1 MKIECPTCHLA
12 GKINELELPPAGRQL
27 TCPRCKN
34 DFQVT
39 KPAVAGGVAVTN
51 SCPSCQYATFTDEMF
66 TVCPKCGLS
75 AEEGQILSRKLRERA
90 QLQRDQEA
98 LTRSLRNP
106 DLVQVPIKESAAE
119 PPRAAQAVEMTA
131 WPCGGLGVALLC
143 YGATGLLHYYRKDW
157 QAVLSEPVLVPVS
170 KLFVFFSLG
179 LLPWLA
185 TLFSLYFIWA
195 ACRFAKLA
203 TGSLGRLTEGAWAGV
218 ALVLIHQALAFFNW
232 ARVSSSTP
240 SLSYYA
246 VGVLNSLVLTALL
259 GAPFYLLLW
268 HLKRDT
274 IIRDFKKAR
283 ALSGQRQNRASHT
296 DVTDLADKDR

>member
-12 GKINELELPPAGRQL
+12 GKINELELPPAGREL
-27 TCPRCKN
+27 TCPRCKKS
-34 DFQVT
+34 FQVA
-39 KPAVAGGVAVTN
+39 KPPAAGGVAMMG
-51 SCPSCQYATFTDEMF
+51 SCPSCQYSTFSEEMF

-75 AEEGQILSRKLRERA
+75 AEEGQILSRKLRDKA

-106 DLVQVPIKESAAE
+106 DLVQVPIKESAAQ
-119 PPRAAQAVEMTA
+119 PLKAAPAVELTA
-131 WPCGGLGVALLC
+131 WLCIALGVALLC
-143 YGATGLLHYYRKDW
+143 YGASGLFNYYREDW
-157 QAVLSEPVLVPVS
+157 QAVLSEPTLVPVS

-203 TGSLGRLTEGAWAGV
+203 RGSLGRLSEGAWAGV
-218 ALVLIHQALAFFNW
+218 ALVVIYEAVAFFNW

-246 VGVLNSLVLTALL
+246 VGVLSSLVMIALL
-259 GAPFYLLLW
+259 GSPFYLLLW

-274 IIRDFKKAR
+274 ILREFKKGR
-283 ALSGQRQNRASHT
+283 APQGQRQNRASHT
-296 DVTDLADKDR
+296 DVTD